1 MYMTFLY
8 AYTYIKFVSLISHPM
23 ITLFFHFKN
32 LMRHMHQIFDILL
45 RTREMVETK
54 NELLLDKR

>member
-45 RTREMVETK
+45 RWLKQK